1 MTEPLKPNE
10 ALAAEVAELKKA
22 LALKG
27 DGVSKDEIAKM
38 VKDLSEAIAG
48 EKVKAVEQ
56 DFAKRQ
62 AELVKQVRKGRYS
75 DRRES
80 EKLSHANIIEKSDSP
95 AIREFQ
101 NANDDVYILSKILDC
116 PPQELKAWQK
126 FNTKHSDLRK
136 AMDSATASE
145 GLEWIPTDFS
155 AELID
160 RVRLERKVSALFS
173 EINMPT
179 DPYKIPALT
188 SDSTAYLVS
197 EQTGDDPAV
206 DARTFTASKPATTN
220 HTMNA
225 IKLGIR
231 TNFSLELEEDS
242 IIPVMS
248 EIKRNMGIEIATA
261 LEDAYVNGDTTGSH
275 MDANVTS
282 AADRRKA
289 WDGLRKAAQS
299 ANNTSLA
306 TFNLDNLRAMRAKM
320 GRYGVAPSKLA
331 YVCSMRTYVKNF
343 LSLDEVQT
351 LEVYGPQATVLQ
363 GELAR
368 LDNIPIIVSELLLDD
383 KNASGVNDATTADK
397 GVLILCYRDGF
408 LGGQRRKVTLK
419 SFEDIQ
425 NDQIALVTSWRG
437 AFMYKYAVATN
448 PISVA
453 GVAIAA

>member
-10 ALAAEVAELKKA
+10 ILAAEVAELKKA
-22 LALKG
+22 LAAKG
-27 DGVSKDEIAKM
+27 DAISKDEIAKM
-38 VKDLSEAIAG
+38 VKELSETIAS
-48 EKVKAVEQ
+48 EKIKAVEQ

-62 AELVKQVRKGRYS
+62 ADLVKQVRKGKYS

-80 EKLSHANIIEKSDSP
+80 EKLSHSNIIEKSDNP
-95 AIREFQ
+95 AIRELQ
-101 NANDDVYILSKILDC
+101 NANDDLYILSKILEC
-116 PPQELKAWQK
+116 HPQDLKTWQK
-126 FNTKHSDLRK
+126 FNAKHSDLRK

-197 EQTGDDPAV
+197 EQTADDPAV

-248 EIKRNMGIEIATA
+248 EIKRNMSLEIARA
-261 LEDAYVNGDTTGSH
+261 LEDAYVNGDTAGSH

-282 AADRRKA
+282 SADARKA
-289 WDGLRKAAQS
+289 WDGIRKAAQS

-306 TFNLDNLRAMRAKM
+306 TFSADNLRVQRAKM

-331 YVCSMRTYVKNF
+331 YVCSMRTYVKHF
-343 LSLDEVQT
+343 LALDEVLT
-351 LEVYGPQATVLQ
+351 LEKYGPQATVLT

-368 LDNIPIIVSELLLDD
+368 FDNIPIIVSEVLLDD
-383 KNASGVNDATTADK
+383 KNTSGVNDATTADK
-397 GVLILCYRDGF
+397 GVLILCYREGW
-408 LGGQRRKVTLK
+408 LAGQRRKVTLK
-419 SFEDIQ
+419 SFDDIQ

-437 AFMYKYAVATN
+437 AFMAKYTASTN

-453 GVAIAA
+453 GVAIA